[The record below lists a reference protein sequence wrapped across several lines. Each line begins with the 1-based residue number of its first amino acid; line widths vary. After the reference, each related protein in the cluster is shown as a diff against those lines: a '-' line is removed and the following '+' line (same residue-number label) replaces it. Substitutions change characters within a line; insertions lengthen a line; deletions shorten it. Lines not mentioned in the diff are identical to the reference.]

1 MKLECSYVQL
11 PKIYCFLTGNE
22 LKVFTVIFDE
32 WSMMK
37 NEDGWYFRSW
47 KDLRVDTGLS
57 NDGLNNALNGL
68 LSKNLLRKKEY
79 PKKEQRSNDYQINLE
94 GVYALANIPT
104 PKKRVTYSEKRST
117 SNNKI
122 TKEKNKIYNINTS
135 TGINTSNYT
144 PDEENKKY
152 KTKNT
157 NMKKSN
163 VDNIIQSDDVNNIN
177 SDELFNLNEVDMSGV
192 GVEEGFLIV
201 KENERSDNG
210 TTVMNAISE
219 QSERQA
225 KENESSGCGKE
236 NEMITSTQGNII
248 TSTSGNGEQKVQ
260 RGNVISD
267 SSIFYENCSKPLSP
281 QIPLTPLSPMEENLK
296 LEEAIFGGAGASE
309 TSSMD
314 NLSTNGNTTQQEA
327 LKCPQNEF
335 NREEM
340 LRLMDMSA
348 NETDLDSFKGQ
359 LRKMDEYMQWLK
371 LNDRF
376 QYKLYVKEIYCWFNS
391 HTWNMELDFISLG
404 GEFMRRYVA

>member
-11 PKIYCFLTGNE
+11 PKIYSFLTGNE

-32 WSMMK
+32 WSQMK
-37 NEDGWYFRSW
+37 NEDGWYYRSW

-104 PKKRVTYSEKRST
+104 PKNRVTYSEKQST
-117 SNNKI
+117 SKNII
-122 TKEKNKIYNINTS
+122 TKEKNKIYNINIKTS
-135 TGINTSNYT
+135 EDIT
-144 PDEENKKY
+144 PDVETLQDKK
-152 KTKNT
+152 
-157 NMKKSN
+157 
-163 VDNIIQSDDVNNIN
+163 VNNDLKLI
-177 SDELFNLNEVDMSGV
+177 DMK
-192 GVEEGFLIV
+192 

-225 KENESSGCGKE
+225 RENESSESGTI
-236 NEMITSTQGNII
+236 NEMTTSTPGNENK
-248 TSTSGNGEQKVQ
+248 TSKEFQNIPVDKSKVINEKNDTPKGLTPHPQ
-260 RGNVISD
+260 IALH
-267 SSIFYENCSKPLSP
+267 PLSP
-281 QIPLTPLSPMEENLK
+281 SAWDED
-296 LEEAIFGGAGASE
+296 AIFGLGEHQNVSG
-309 TSSMD
+309 D
-314 NLSTNGNTTQQEA
+314 KLPTNEEKTQPEPQE
-327 LKCPQNEF
+327 CPQIEF

-340 LRLMDMSA
+340 LQLMDMSA
-348 NETDLDSFKGQ
+348 NETDLDRFKEQ

-376 QYKLYVKEIYCWFNS
+376 QYKLYVKEIYCWFKS
-391 HTWNMELDFISLG
+391 HTWNMEFDFISLG
-404 GEFMRRYVA
+404 SEFMRKYVA

>member
-11 PKIYCFLTGNE
+11 PKIYSFLTGNE

-37 NEDGWYFRSW
+37 NEDGWYYRSW

-104 PKKRVTYSEKRST
+104 PKNRVTYSEKRST

-135 TGINTSNYT
+135 TGIHTSNYT
-144 PDEENKKY
+144 PNEENKKY
-152 KTKNT
+152 KTKNI

-163 VDNIIQSDDVNNIN
+163 SVMSHVDNIIQSDDVNNIN
-177 SDELFNLNEVDMSGV
+177 SDELSNFNDVVMSGV
-192 GVEEGFLIV
+192 EVEEDFL
-201 KENERSDNG
+201 KFEENERSDNG
-210 TTVMNAISE
+210 TSVMNDNEQGRSNASE
-219 QSERQA
+219 SDTI
-225 KENESSGCGKE
+225 
-236 NEMITSTQGNII
+236 NEMT
-248 TSTSGNGEQKVQ
+248 TSTSGNKNKTSKEFQNIPVDKSKVI
-260 RGNVISD
+260 NK
-267 SSIFYENCSKPLSP
+267 ENDTPKGLTPHP
-281 QIPLTPLSPMEENLK
+281 QIAPTPLSPSAWDED
-296 LEEAIFGGAGASE
+296 AIFGLVEPQNVSG
-309 TSSMD
+309 D
-314 NLSTNGNTTQQEA
+314 KLSTNEEKTRQNAQE
-327 LKCPQNEF
+327 CPQIEF

-340 LRLMDMSA
+340 LQLMDMSA
-348 NETDLDSFKGQ
+348 NETDLDRFKEQ

-376 QYKLYVKEIYCWFNS
+376 QYKLYVKEIYCWFKS
-391 HTWNMELDFISLG
+391 HTWNMEFDFISLG
-404 GEFMRRYVA
+404 SEFMRKYVA

>member
-11 PKIYCFLTGNE
+11 PKIYSFLTGNE

-37 NEDGWYFRSW
+37 NEDGWYYRSW

-104 PKKRVTYSEKRST
+104 PKNRVTYSEKRST
-117 SNNKI
+117 SKNKK
-122 TKEKNKIYNINTS
+122 TKNKNKIYNINTS
-135 TGINTSNYT
+135 TGIHTSNYT

-152 KTKNT
+152 KTKNI

-163 VDNIIQSDDVNNIN
+163 SVMSHVDNIIQSDDVNNIN
-177 SDELFNLNEVDMSGV
+177 SDELSNFNDVDMSGV
-192 GVEEGFLIV
+192 EVEEDFL
-201 KENERSDNG
+201 KFEENERSDNG
-210 TTVMNAISE
+210 TTAMSAISKGE
-219 QSERQA
+219 AMLRDA
-225 KENESSGCGKE
+225 TNK
-236 NEMITSTQGNII
+236 MITSTQGNII
-248 TSTSGNGEQKVQ
+248 TSTSGNGEHKVQ
-260 RGNVISD
+260 SGNVISD
-267 SSIFYENCSKPLSP
+267 SSIFIENCPKPYLTP
-281 QIPLTPLSPMEENLK
+281 QIPPTPLSSPSAWDED
-296 LEEAIFGGAGASE
+296 AIFGSE
-309 TSSMD
+309 ERQNVSVD
-314 NLSTNGNTTQQEA
+314 KLSTNEEKTQPEPQE
-327 LKCPQNEF
+327 CPQIEF

-348 NETDLDSFKGQ
+348 NETDLDRFKEQ

-376 QYKLYVKEIYCWFNS
+376 QYKLYVKEIYCWFKS

-404 GEFMRRYVA
+404 GEFMRKYVA

>member
-11 PKIYCFLTGNE
+11 PKIYSFLTGNE

-37 NEDGWYFRSW
+37 NEDGWYYRSW

-104 PKKRVTYSEKRST
+104 PKNRVTYSEKRST
-117 SNNKI
+117 TNNKK
-122 TKEKNKIYNINTS
+122 TKNKNKIYNINTS
-135 TGINTSNYT
+135 TGIHTSNYT

-152 KTKNT
+152 KTKNI

-163 VDNIIQSDDVNNIN
+163 SVKSHVDNIIQSDDVNNIN
-177 SDELFNLNEVDMSGV
+177 SDELSNFNDVVMSGV
-192 GVEEGFLIV
+192 EVEEDFL
-201 KENERSDNG
+201 KLEENERSDNG
-210 TTVMNAISE
+210 TTAMSAISKGE
-219 QSERQA
+219 AMLRDA
-225 KENESSGCGKE
+225 TNK
-236 NEMITSTQGNII
+236 MI
-248 TSTSGNGEQKVQ
+248 TSTSGNGEHKVQ
-260 RGNVISD
+260 SDNVISN
-267 SSIFYENCSKPLSP
+267 SSIFYENCPKPYLTP
-281 QIPLTPLSPMEENLK
+281 QIPPTPLSFPSAWDED
-296 LEEAIFGGAGASE
+296 AIFGSE
-309 TSSMD
+309 EPQNVSG
-314 NLSTNGNTTQQEA
+314 NKLSTNEEKTRQNAQE
-327 LKCPQNEF
+327 CPQIEF

-340 LRLMDMSA
+340 LRLMDISA
-348 NETDLDSFKGQ
+348 NETDLDRFKEQ

-376 QYKLYVKEIYCWFNS
+376 QYKLYVKEIYCWFKS

-404 GEFMRRYVA
+404 GEFMRKYVA

>member
-11 PKIYCFLTGNE
+11 PKIYSFLTGNE

-37 NEDGWYFRSW
+37 NEDGWYYRSW
-47 KDLRVDTGLS
+47 KDLCVDCNLASATLKKCIDS
-57 NDGLNNALNGL
+57 LMSKGL
-68 LSKNLLRKKEY
+68 LQKMMY
-79 PKKEQRSNDYQINLE
+79 PKKEQKSNDYKINIE

-104 PKKRVTYSEKRST
+104 SKTDVGYIKKQST

-135 TGINTSNYT
+135 TGIHTSNYT

-163 VDNIIQSDDVNNIN
+163 SVMSHVDNIIQSDDVNNIN
-177 SDELFNLNEVDMSGV
+177 SDELSNFNDVVMSGV
-192 GVEEGFLIV
+192 EVEEDFL
-201 KENERSDNG
+201 KFEENERSDNG
-210 TTVMNAISE
+210 TTAMSAISKGE
-219 QSERQA
+219 AMLRDA
-225 KENESSGCGKE
+225 TNK
-236 NEMITSTQGNII
+236 MITSTQGNII
-248 TSTSGNGEQKVQ
+248 TSTSGNGEHKVQ
-260 RGNVISD
+260 SGNVISD
-267 SSIFYENCSKPLSP
+267 SSIFYENCPKPYLTP
-281 QIPLTPLSPMEENLK
+281 QIPLTPLSFPNKATGEPQTEE
-296 LEEAIFGGAGASE
+296 
-309 TSSMD
+309 MD
-314 NLSTNGNTTQQEA
+314 NLSTQDNKTQPEPQE
-327 LKCPQNEF
+327 CPQIGF

-348 NETDLDSFKGQ
+348 NETDLDRFKEQ

-376 QYKLYVKEIYCWFNS
+376 QYKLYVKEIYCWFKS
-391 HTWNMELDFISLG
+391 HNWNMEFDFISLG
-404 GEFMRRYVA
+404 GEFMRKYVA

>member
-11 PKIYCFLTGNE
+11 PKIYSFLTGNE

-37 NEDGWYFRSW
+37 NEDGWYYRSW

-104 PKKRVTYSEKRST
+104 PKNRVTYSEKQST
-117 SNNKI
+117 SKNII

-135 TGINTSNYT
+135 TGIHTSNYT

-152 KTKNT
+152 KTKNI

-163 VDNIIQSDDVNNIN
+163 SVMSHVDNIIQPDGVNNIN
-177 SDELFNLNEVDMSGV
+177 SDELSNFNDVVMSGV
-192 GVEEGFLIV
+192 EVEEDFL
-201 KENERSDNG
+201 KFEENERSDNG
-210 TTVMNAISE
+210 TTAMSAISKGE
-219 QSERQA
+219 AMLRNA
-225 KENESSGCGKE
+225 TNK
-236 NEMITSTQGNII
+236 MITSTQGNNI
-248 TSTSGNGEQKVQ
+248 TSTSGNGEHKVQ
-260 RGNVISD
+260 SDKVISD
-267 SSIFYENCSKPLSP
+267 SSIFSENCPKPYLTP
-281 QIPLTPLSPMEENLK
+281 QIPLTPLSFPSAWNED
-296 LEEAIFGGAGASE
+296 AIFGSE
-309 TSSMD
+309 ERQNVSVD
-314 NLSTNGNTTQQEA
+314 KLSTNEEKTQPEPQE
-327 LKCPQNEF
+327 CPQIEF

-340 LRLMDMSA
+340 IRLMDMSA
-348 NETDLDSFKGQ
+348 NETDLDRFKEQ
-359 LRKMDEYMQWLK
+359 LKKMDEYMQWLK
-371 LNDRF
+371 LNDSF

-391 HTWNMELDFISLG
+391 HNWNMEFDFISLG
-404 GEFMRRYVA
+404 GEFMRKYVA